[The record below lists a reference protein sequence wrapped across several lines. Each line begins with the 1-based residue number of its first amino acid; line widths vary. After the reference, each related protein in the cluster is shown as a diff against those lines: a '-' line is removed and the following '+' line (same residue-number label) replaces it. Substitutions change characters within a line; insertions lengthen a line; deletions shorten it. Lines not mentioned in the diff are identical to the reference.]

1 MKEKI
6 AVLKRM
12 LDESNYTAALCGA
25 GMLTDGGVRGIK
37 NPDRAYA
44 IERAYG
50 ASPEYIFTSAYYNTR
65 PEQFFHFYKE
75 EVLRYI
81 PDPGLG
87 SYAMARMEQ
96 AGKLQCVITANVFN
110 QAIRGGCEH
119 VINLHGTVYENQCPR
134 CGELYTVEDI
144 LEMKGIPCCRVC
156 NATIRPKV
164 SLFGEMVDSRIMTR
178 TTEEIEKAEVL
189 LLVGTTLRSE
199 TFSNYLKYFHG
210 KYLAVLHRTPHYSD
224 EKADLTLIGEPG
236 QILSQLGY

>member
-1 MKEKI
+1 
-6 AVLKRM
+6 
-12 LDESNYTAALCGA
+12 
-25 GMLTDGGVRGIK
+25 
-37 NPDRAYA
+37 
-44 IERAYG
+44 
-50 ASPEYIFTSAYYNTR
+50 
-65 PEQFFHFYKE
+65 
-75 EVLRYI
+75 
-81 PDPGLG
+81 
-87 SYAMARMEQ
+87 MARMEQ

-144 LEMKGIPCCRVC
+144 LEMKGILCCRVC